1 MRKTLFTLLA
11 VSAAGLAVASFTST
25 TTEREELARCSG
37 GCGCGRK
44 RTVAVAAPAESS
56 TIMASCSG
64 GRCGGKRSGKLRQV
78 ASNTQQQEEVLA
90 CGCRGSRG
98 KRGRGIA

>member
-25 TTEREELARCSG
+25 ATEREEVAGCGS

-44 RTVAVAAPAESS
+44 KTVAVAAPAESS

-64 GRCGGKRSGKLRQV
+64 SRCGGKRGGRRHQV
-78 ASNTQQQEEVLA
+78 ASNAQQQDEA
-90 CGCRGSRG
+90 FAGCGCSKG